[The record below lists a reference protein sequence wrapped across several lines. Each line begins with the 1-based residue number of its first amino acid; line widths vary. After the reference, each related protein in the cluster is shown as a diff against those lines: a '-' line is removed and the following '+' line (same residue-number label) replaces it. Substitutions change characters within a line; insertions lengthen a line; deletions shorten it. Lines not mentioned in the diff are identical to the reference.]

1 MESSDDD
8 EISWSGF
15 LARELRGRIFRCF
28 SFRHILIRVV
38 FRSSVSSLMI
48 SRFFP
53 GGGGGSESADTA
65 VCFVFVFVSADIG
78 REVRSEGSSLD
89 HATLSAMNSWNLI
102 A

>member
-1 MESSDDD
+1 MFFFSPHLDQSSFPLKCQFTND
-8 EISWSGF
+8 F
-15 LARELRGRIFRCF
+15 KIF
-28 SFRHILIRVV
+28 
-38 FRSSVSSLMI
+38 
-48 SRFFP
+48 SR
-53 GGGGGSESADTA
+53 GGSESADTA